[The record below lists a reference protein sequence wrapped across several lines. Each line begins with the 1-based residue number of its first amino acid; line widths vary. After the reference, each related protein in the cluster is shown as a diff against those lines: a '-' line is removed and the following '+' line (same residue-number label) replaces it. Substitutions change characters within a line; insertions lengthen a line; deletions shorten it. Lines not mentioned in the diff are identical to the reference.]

1 MFHGSSFGISHYTCV
16 SVGKHST
23 VSYGTWGR
31 HDDGNYFWLFFKFFF
46 YLRLFLFV
54 GWSELRTITC
64 SGPLE
69 YVGKKRRLH
78 IPMPDRSSYD
88 KIGRFFPT
96 LVPRD
101 VLSTAA
107 LLLNQKSAKKC
118 KKRKKKMICRMSSC
132 AIQVF
137 LG

>member
-1 MFHGSSFGISHYTCV
+1 MNSEQLRALD
-16 SVGKHST
+16 HS
-23 VSYGTWGR
+23 
-31 HDDGNYFWLFFKFFF
+31 K
-46 YLRLFLFV
+46 
-54 GWSELRTITC
+54 
-64 SGPLE
+64 

-107 LLLNQKSAKKC
+107 LLLYQKSAKNERT
-118 KKRKKKMICRMSSC
+118 KKNDLSHVKLCNSSFSGMT
-132 AIQVF
+132 ITRSWSGISIFIDWVDPS
-137 LG
+137 LSLLPV